1 MAQVLFL
8 AHRYPYPPNKGDK
21 IRAFHIAEHLCRAH
35 EVSLGFLMTP
45 GDGEPDMTWAEK
57 NFRAHYCGQI
67 SRFDRLTRAGIAF
80 ATGSPM
86 SVAAFRHGGLMD
98 WVATQ
103 VWEKQPQFIYVFSSS
118 MAQYVPRD
126 LPGGTRVILDFVDV
140 DSAKWRQYAE
150 TQGMGRRWFYRSEAK
165 RLLAFDRAAA
175 ARAHASLF
183 VSEDEKRIFDR
194 LSPETAKSGVDIA
207 FFDPRAIPPAARTRK
222 TIVFVGMM
230 DYWPNVDAVT
240 WFAKD
245 ILPLIRLRHG
255 NAIFQIVGARPIPAV
270 TALSALKGVEVTGA
284 VPDVRPYVA
293 AASVVVAPLR
303 IARGIQNKVLEGM
316 AMARP
321 VVTTPGALEGINAVH
336 GRDLLV
342 SETPGEI
349 AEAVL
354 SVLDGRA
361 MAGLGAAARAFVVA
375 NHEWATNLRAV
386 DEIMNRAIS
395 GAPG

>member
-1 MAQVLFL
+1 MVKVLFL

-21 IRAFHIAEHLCRAH
+21 IRAFHIAEHLCKSH
-35 EVSLGFLMTP
+35 EVSLGFAMTP
-45 GDGEPDMTWAEK
+45 GDSEPDLAWATK
-57 NFRAHYCGQI
+57 YFSAHYCGRI
-67 SRFDRLTRAGIAF
+67 SRVDRLTRAGVAF
-80 ATGSPM
+80 ATGAPL
-86 SVAAFRHGGLMD
+86 SVATFRHGGLMD
-98 WVATQ
+98 WAASQ
-103 VWEKQPQFIYVFSSS
+103 ISEKKPQFVFVFSSA

-126 LPGGTRVILDFVDV
+126 LPSETRVILDFVDV

-150 TQGMGRRWFYRSEAK
+150 MQTIGRRWFFRSEAK
-165 RLLAFDRAAA
+165 RLLRFDRVAAA
-175 ARAHASLF
+175 HAHISLF

-194 LSPETAKSGVDIA
+194 LSPETAAKHVAIGNGVDLD
-207 FFDPRAIPPAARTRK
+207 FFDPDALGPVARPRK

-230 DYWPNVDAVT
+230 DYWPNIDAVI
-240 WFAKD
+240 WFVKE
-245 ILPLIRLRHG
+245 ILPLVRLRHG
-255 NAIFQIVGARPIPAV
+255 DIIFQIVGARPTAAV
-270 TALSALKGVEVTGA
+270 TALGELQGVEVTGA
-284 VPDVRPYVA
+284 VSDVRPYVA

-342 SETPGEI
+342 GGTPGEL

-354 SVLDGRA
+354 SVLDERS

-375 NHEWATNLRAV
+375 NHEWTANLRKLDAL
-386 DEIMNRAIS
+386 M
-395 GAPG
+395 G

>member
-21 IRAFHIAEHLCRAH
+21 IRAFHIAEYLRKTH
-35 EVSLGFLMTP
+35 EVSLGFVVTP
-45 GDGEPDMTWAEK
+45 GDSEPDMSWAEA
-57 NFRAHYCGQI
+57 NFSTRYCGRI
-67 SRFDRLTRAGIAF
+67 SQFDRLTRAAGAF
-80 ATGSPM
+80 ATGTPL
-86 SVAAFRHGGLMD
+86 SVAVFRHGGLMT

-103 VWEKQPQFIYVFSSS
+103 VREKKPRFIYVFSSA

-126 LPGGTRVILDFVDV
+126 LPPETQVILDFVDV

-150 TQGMGRRWFYRSEAK
+150 MQSIGRRWFYGTEAK
-165 RLLAFDRAAA
+165 RLLAFDRAQAQ
-175 ARAHASLF
+175 RAQASLF
-183 VSEDEKRIFDR
+183 VSGDEKRIFDR
-194 LSPETAKSGVDIA
+194 LSPETAERHFAMGNGVDLA
-207 FFDPRAIPPAARTRK
+207 FFDPRAIGPAHRTRK

-230 DYWPNVDAVT
+230 DYWPNVDAVS
-240 WFAKD
+240 WFAKE
-245 ILPLIRLRHG
+245 ILPLVRMRHG
-255 NAIFQIVGARPIPAV
+255 DAIFQIVGARPTAIV
-270 TALSALKGVEVTGA
+270 TALGALKGVEVTGG

-336 GRDLLV
+336 GRDVLV
-342 SETPGEI
+342 GETPGEL

-354 SVLDGRA
+354 SVLEGRS
-361 MAGLGAAARAFVVA
+361 MDGLGAAARAFVVA
-375 NHEWATNLRAV
+375 NHEWATNLQKLDDLMR
-386 DEIMNRAIS
+386 
-395 GAPG
+395 